1 MPSAQELAS
10 TPSWYPHQ
18 LNVAD
23 ERVLLV
29 KRSEEDFRAASFLDD
44 RSLKPGETRENVP
57 WGDLA
62 AAMAPAVRRDVQYIF
77 HIGHVGSTLISRLL
91 GELPKV
97 LSLREPLLLRS
108 FAEMSRR
115 QSGWTEARLD
125 TLTALLSRTF
135 RVDQRAIVKATS
147 FTSEIAA
154 ALVPPGSRALLL
166 YTSAPSYLANIFAG
180 EASRQETQALAGDR
194 LDRLEQRLGEV
205 DSKLERMGE
214 PEKTALAWACE
225 MTALAEAE
233 RQLPGATL
241 WVDFDAFLAEPARS
255 LAGIAAFFGHP
266 IDAASAERLASGSLM
281 SRYSKALEYEYTPQL
296 RAEVLAESR
305 SHNRSAIAAAMRW
318 LEDAARRLPPL
329 AECLAR
335 AD

>member
-1 MPSAQELAS
+1 
-10 TPSWYPHQ
+10 
-18 LNVAD
+18 
-23 ERVLLV
+23 
-29 KRSEEDFRAASFLDD
+29 
-44 RSLKPGETRENVP
+44 
-57 WGDLA
+57 
-62 AAMAPAVRRDVQYIF
+62 
-77 HIGHVGSTLISRLL
+77 
-91 GELPKV
+91 
-97 LSLREPLLLRS
+97 LLLRS

-135 RVDQRAIVKATS
+135 RVGQRAIVKATS
-147 FTSEIAA
+147 FISEIAP

-180 EASRQETQALAGDR
+180 EASRQETRALAGHR
-194 LDRLEQRLGEV
+194 LDRLEQRIGKV
-205 DSKLERMGE
+205 GWKLEQTGE

-233 RQLPGATL
+233 RRLPGATL
-241 WVDFDAFLAEPARS
+241 WVDFDAFLAEPGRS
-255 LAGIAAFFGHP
+255 LADIAAFFGHP
-266 IDAASAERLASGSLM
+266 IDAATAERLAAGSLM

-305 SHNRSAIAAAMRW
+305 THNRSAIAAAMRW
-318 LEDAARRLPPL
+318 LEDAARRHPPL

>member
-10 TPSWYPHQ
+10 TPFWYPHQ

-44 RSLKPGETRENVP
+44 RSLKAGEPREIVP

-62 AAMAPAVRRDVQYIF
+62 AAMAPAARRDVQYIF

-91 GELPKV
+91 GELPEV
-97 LSLREPLLLRS
+97 LSVREPLPLRG

-115 QSGWTEARLD
+115 QSGWMEARLD

-135 RVDQRAIVKATS
+135 RSDQRAIVKATS
-147 FTSEIAA
+147 FVSEIAP

-166 YTSAPSYLANIFAG
+166 YTPAPSYLANIFAG
-180 EASRQETQALAGDR
+180 EASRRETNALAGHR
-194 LDRLEQRLGEV
+194 LQRLEQRLVEGGWN
-205 DSKLERMGE
+205 LERMGE
-214 PEKTALAWACE
+214 PERTALAWACE

-233 RQLPGATL
+233 RRLPAATL
-241 WVDFDAFLAEPARS
+241 WVDFDTFLAEPSRS

-266 IDAASAERLASGSLM
+266 IDAATAESLATGSLM
-281 SRYSKALEYEYTPQL
+281 RRYSKALEYEYTPQL

-305 SHNRSAIAAAMRW
+305 SHNRSAMAAALRW
-318 LEDAARRLPPL
+318 LEDAARHHPPL

>member
-44 RSLKPGETRENVP
+44 RSLKPGETREIVP

-62 AAMAPAVRRDVQYIF
+62 AAMAPATRRDVQYIF

-91 GELPKV
+91 GELPEV
-97 LSLREPLLLRS
+97 LSLREPLLLRV
-108 FAEMSRR
+108 FAEMSRQ
-115 QSGWTEARLD
+115 QSGWMEARLD
-125 TLTALLSRTF
+125 TLIALLSRTF
-135 RVDQRAIVKATS
+135 RPDQRVIVKATS
-147 FTSEIAA
+147 FVSEIAP

-166 YTSAPSYLANIFAG
+166 YTSAPTYLANILAG
-180 EASRQETQALAGDR
+180 EASRQETHALAGQRLQR
-194 LDRLEQRLGEV
+194 LDQRLG
-205 DSKLERMGE
+205 DGGWKLELTGE
-214 PEKTALAWACE
+214 AEKTALAWACE

-233 RQLPGATL
+233 RRLPAGTL
-241 WVDFDAFLAEPARS
+241 WMDFDAFLAEPARS
-255 LAGIAAFFGHP
+255 LAGIAAFFGHQ
-266 IDAASAERLASGSLM
+266 IDAATAERLTAGPLM
-281 SRYSKALEYEYTPQL
+281 SRYSKALEFEYTPQL

-305 SHNRSAIAAAMRW
+305 SHNRSAIAAALRW
-318 LEDAARRLPPL
+318 LEEAARRHPPL
-329 AECLAR
+329 AECLDR